1 MLAQAIYELIR
12 TESQIGMSHSKK
24 NHCFYFAVQAS
35 TIETINTR
43 AFLIQLRIET
53 EARQIHKKKDTKVFF
68 FCKLSTQ
75 NWVVRKKWVSWIDK
89 RCCNKTKKKIQ
100 GLKNNN
106 QSTKLYPNSISIGKT
121 LCCTVSFIVR
131 FQDPQKV
138 QAFRDPC
145 PSRFLNRILLK
156 HCLKT
161 K

>member
-1 MLAQAIYELIR
+1 MLAQAIYELNR
-12 TESQIGMSHSKK
+12 TESQIGMSHSKN
-24 NHCFYFAVQAS
+24 NHCFNFAVQAS

-53 EARQIHKKKDTKVFF
+53 EARQNHKKKTQMLF

-106 QSTKLYPNSISIGKT
+106 QSTKLYPNSIPIGKT

-131 FQDPQKV
+131 FQDPRKV
-138 QAFRDPC
+138 
-145 PSRFLNRILLK
+145 
-156 HCLKT
+156 
-161 K
+161 